1 MEHGTT
7 SKWQFLSGNMLKILA
22 LITMTC
28 DHIGLYLMDNNPIM
42 RMIGRI
48 SLPIF
53 AYMIAEGCKYTKNKL
68 KYLSLTAGVGLIC
81 QIAYWV
87 TMQSLYMCIMVTFSL
102 SIIMIYALDYA
113 MKKRTFIPIA
123 LACLTFGAIL
133 FLSYI
138 LPHYVPVQYGYRI
151 SYGIVGI
158 MLPVLIYVGQTK
170 AQKLLGAA
178 IGLTVM
184 AIKNGW
190 LIQWFAL
197 FALIPLAFYSGKR
210 GKTKMKYLFYIY
222 YPLHLVIIYA
232 ISWFL

>member
-1 MEHGTT
+1 MEHTT
-7 SKWQFLSGNMLKILA
+7 SPKWQFMSGNMLKILA
-22 LITMTC
+22 LIAMTC
-28 DHIGLYLMDNNPIM
+28 DHIGVYLMDNNPIM

-102 SIIMIYALDYA
+102 SIIMIYALDFA
-113 MKKRTFIPIA
+113 LKKKKPLPIL
-123 LACLTFGAIL
+123 LACLTFCTIV

-138 LPHYVPVQYGYRI
+138 LPRFVPAQYGYHI

-158 MLPVLIYVGQTK
+158 MLPVLIYLGQTK
-170 AQKLLGAA
+170 SQKLLATA
-178 IGLTVM
+178 VGLCVM
-184 AIKNGW
+184 AARNAW
-190 LIQWFAL
+190 SIQWYAL
-197 FALIPLAFYSGKR
+197 LALIPLAFYNGKR
-210 GKTKMKYLFYIY
+210 GKIKMKYLFYIY

-232 ISWFL
+232 IGYFL